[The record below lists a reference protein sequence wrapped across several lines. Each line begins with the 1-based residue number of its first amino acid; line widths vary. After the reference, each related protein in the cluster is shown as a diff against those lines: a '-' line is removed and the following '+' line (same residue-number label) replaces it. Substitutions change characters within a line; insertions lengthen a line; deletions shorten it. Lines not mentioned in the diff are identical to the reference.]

1 MMTFYDWMIARYQ
14 GKNSPSGD
22 LADDMSSDKSW
33 PAENIRAAILE
44 HLTSHGAC
52 SECVEVF
59 KRCWRDYRK
68 NEEVSP

>member
-22 LADDMSSDKSW
+22 LADDMSSDKAW
-33 PAENIRAAILE
+33 PAENTRAAIQD
-44 HLTSHGAC
+44 HLNNHDAC